1 MIGEIMVEKYE
12 DLRRTGWEVS
22 EEDVA
27 RDVRNL
33 LGDNFKR
40 FVGIV

>member
-1 MIGEIMVEKYE
+1 MIGEILTKKYE
-12 DLRRTGWEVS
+12 DLRRTGWEVK
-22 EEDVA
+22 EEDVT

-40 FVGIV
+40 FVGIG